1 MRQTIQ
7 IEQVLRE
14 AVRTPYR
21 DLVTRATGRAVRSS
35 IEQALEAAGATVT
48 VLDFSDVGLVDLSC
62 AEEIVAKLLLRQTA
76 GTFVL
81 LQGLREDQLE
91 AIEHVLNHHAIV
103 ALIRDPVSGSLRMV
117 GRVEPDM
124 RDAFGA
130 LETGEE
136 LSTDRLA
143 ARIGWTLERA
153 RSALD
158 VLIRLNVVRASDGAY
173 TVPLAV

>member
-14 AVRTPYR
+14 TVQTPYR

-35 IEQALEAAGATVT
+35 IEQALETADTVLT
-48 VLDFSDVGLVDLSC
+48 VLDFSEVGLVDFSC
-62 AEEIVAKLLLRQTA
+62 ADEIVAKLLLNQTA

-81 LQGLREDQLE
+81 LQGLREDQLD
-91 AIEHVLNHHAIV
+91 AIEHVLDHHAIV
-103 ALIRDPVSGSLRMV
+103 ALIRDALSGSVRMV

-136 LSTDRLA
+136 LSSDSLA

-158 VLIRLNVVRASDGAY
+158 TLIRLNVVRASDGAY

>member
-7 IEQVLRE
+7 VERVLRE
-14 AVRTPYR
+14 TVQTPYR

-35 IEQALEAAGATVT
+35 IEQALEAAGGVLT
-48 VLDFSDVGLVDLSC
+48 VLDFSDVGLVDFSC
-62 AEEIVAKLLLRQTA
+62 ADEIVAKLLLNQAA

-91 AIEHVLNHHAIV
+91 AIEHVLDHRAIV
-103 ALIRDPVSGSLRMV
+103 ALVRDPLTGGVRMV

-130 LETGEE
+130 LETGEM
-136 LSTDRLA
+136 LSTDGLA
-143 ARIGWTLERA
+143 ARIGWSFERA

-158 VLIRLNVVRASDGAY
+158 SLIRLNVVRDSDGAY

>member
-1 MRQTIQ
+1 MRQTVQ

-14 AVRTPYR
+14 TVQTPYR

-35 IEQALEAAGATVT
+35 IEQALVAAGAMFT
-48 VLDFSDVGLVDLSC
+48 VLDFSEVGLVDFSC
-62 AEEIVAKLLLRQTA
+62 ADEIVAKLLLNQTA

-81 LQGLREDQLE
+81 LQGLRDDQLD
-91 AIEHVLNHHAIV
+91 AIEHVLDHHAIV
-103 ALIRDPVSGSLRMV
+103 ALIRDAVSGGVRMV

-130 LETGEE
+130 LESGGM
-136 LSTDRLA
+136 LSTDGLA

-153 RSALD
+153 RTALD
-158 VLIRLNVVRASDGAY
+158 SLTRLNMVRASDGAY

>member
-7 IEQVLRE
+7 VEQVLRE
-14 AVRTPYR
+14 TVQTPYR

-35 IEQALEAAGATVT
+35 IEQALVAAGAMFT
-48 VLDFSDVGLVDLSC
+48 VLDFSEVGLVDFSC
-62 AEEIVAKLLLRQTA
+62 ADEIVAKLLLNQTA

-81 LQGLREDQLE
+81 LQGLRDDQLD
-91 AIEHVLNHHAIV
+91 AIEHVLDHHAIV
-103 ALIRDPVSGSLRMV
+103 ALIRDAVSGGVRMV

-130 LETGEE
+130 LESGGM
-136 LSTDRLA
+136 LSTDGLA

-153 RSALD
+153 RTALD
-158 VLIRLNVVRASDGAY
+158 SLTRLNMVRASDGAY